1 MDETKEV
8 RQIPIEEIIPNRF
21 QPRINFDEKSLEEL
35 SNSIKQHGIIQPLV
49 LRPLGDKF
57 EIIAGERRYKA
68 ATIAG
73 LATVP
78 AIVTEMDDGT
88 SAEVALIE
96 NVQRKDLSS
105 IEEAKSY
112 KNMLDRSNMTQE
124 ELAKKMGLSQSTIAN
139 KLRLLNLSEEVQ
151 NALMQEKI
159 SERHARA
166 LLAISDKNEQKQW
179 LDRIINERLT
189 VRQLD
194 LAIKDEMNEKKQ
206 ISPID
211 GDVPIVDINPDIDSI
226 INNAVDINP
235 VETKKDINFF
245 DGTTNELKNE
255 ENNEESSSEPIVPGD
270 NSESSQKKN
279 TMPNKFF
286 NFLEDQEVNMNMTE
300 EPKKEEVKEEK
311 SESESKPNGVFSFS
325 PEFADAPENKFEAE
339 EIDSLDVPEENKVEE
354 VPDNTPIFDIN
365 APENGGPVD
374 NNVEELLTEEPIQEN
389 VVNFEPDQQPGVQEP
404 TPEFISSPEQIV
416 ESPVVEAN
424 LQVEQP
430 VQENNISS
438 DFIFD
443 EDEEL
448 LDETPVSKNQVIEEP
463 TPEVAESNDFVAEPI
478 PIMQGEGIVDPV
490 AYYDTLDPGFVEKL
504 RETAGL
510 DLKTAINTY
519 RDITTVLNE
528 KGFNIS
534 IDEADMGGS
543 YRIQIDISEE

>member
-1 MDETKEV
+1 MDEAKEV
-8 RQIPIEEIIPNRF
+8 RQIPIEDIIPNRF

-68 ATIAG
+68 ATLAG
-73 LATVP
+73 LSAVP

-112 KNMLDRSNMTQE
+112 KNMLERSNMTQE

-139 KLRLLNLSEEVQ
+139 KLRLLNLSDDVQ

-166 LLAISDKNEQKQW
+166 LLSITDKEEQKRW

-194 LAIKDEMNEKKQ
+194 LAIKDEQNEKNAAPT
-206 ISPID
+206 IEN
-211 GDVPIVDINPDIDSI
+211 DVPIVNINPDIDSI

-235 VETKKDINFF
+235 VEQKKEINFF
-245 DGTTNELKNE
+245 DGTTTPEQTVE
-255 ENNEESSSEPIVPGD
+255 ENKAESNVEEATIPGD
-270 NSESSQKKN
+270 NSEESNSKN
-279 TMPNKFF
+279 IMPNKFF

-300 EPKKEEVKEEK
+300 EPKKEEQTA
-311 SESESKPNGVFSFS
+311 KPDGVFSFS
-325 PEFADAPENKFEAE
+325 PEFSDAPQNSVPTE
-339 EIDSLDVPEENKVEE
+339 EIETLDISEETQKPEVI
-354 VPDNTPIFDIN
+354 DTTPIFDIN
-365 APENGGPVD
+365 APENGNIDNAPEEVLSPEPQQEPV
-374 NNVEELLTEEPIQEN
+374 VENIVDTPVEQEEVLTEEP
-389 VVNFEPDQQPGVQEP
+389 QQVEFTTEP
-404 TPEFISSPEQIV
+404 TSIAQSVAPSIS
-416 ESPVVEAN
+416 A
-424 LQVEQP
+424 
-430 VQENNISS
+430 

-443 EDEEL
+443 DDEILE
-448 LDETPVSKNQVIEEP
+448 EPEVQTTTVNNEVESKPVNTPVTEEKTEEFQV
-463 TPEVAESNDFVAEPI
+463 EPI
-478 PIMQGEGIVDPV
+478 PIMEGEGIVDPV
-490 AYYDTLDPGFVEKL
+490 AYYDTLDPGFVEKI
-504 RETAGL
+504 RQTEGL

-519 RDITTVLNE
+519 RDVTSLLNE
-528 KGFNIS
+528 RGFAIT
-534 IDEADMGGS
+534 IDEADVDGS
-543 YRIQIDISEE
+543 YKIQISIKEE

>member
-1 MDETKEV
+1 MDEAKEV
-8 RQIPIEEIIPNRF
+8 RQIPIEDIIPNRF

-68 ATIAG
+68 ATLAG
-73 LATVP
+73 LSTVP

-112 KNMLDRSNMTQE
+112 KNMLERSNMTQE

-139 KLRLLNLSEEVQ
+139 KLRLLNLSDDVQ

-166 LLAISDKNEQKQW
+166 LLSITDKEEQKRW

-194 LAIKDEMNEKKQ
+194 LAIKDEQNEKNAAPT
-206 ISPID
+206 IEN
-211 GDVPIVDINPDIDSI
+211 DVPIVNINPDIDSI

-235 VETKKDINFF
+235 VEQKKEINFF
-245 DGTTNELKNE
+245 DGTTTPEQTVE
-255 ENNEESSSEPIVPGD
+255 ENKAESNVEEATIPGD
-270 NSESSQKKN
+270 NSEESNSKN
-279 TMPNKFF
+279 IMPNKFF

-300 EPKKEEVKEEK
+300 EPKKEEQT
-311 SESESKPNGVFSFS
+311 SKPDGVFNFS
-325 PEFADAPENKFEAE
+325 PEFSDAPQNSVPTE
-339 EIDSLDVPEENKVEE
+339 EIETLDVSEETPKTE
-354 VPDNTPIFDIN
+354 VIDTTPIFDIN
-365 APENGGPVD
+365 APENGTIDNAPEEVLSPEPQQEPV
-374 NNVEELLTEEPIQEN
+374 VENIVDTPVEQEEVLTEEP
-389 VVNFEPDQQPGVQEP
+389 QQVEFTTEP
-404 TPEFISSPEQIV
+404 TSIAQSVAPS
-416 ESPVVEAN
+416 
-424 LQVEQP
+424 
-430 VQENNISS
+430 ISS

-443 EDEEL
+443 DDEILE
-448 LDETPVSKNQVIEEP
+448 EPEVQTTPVDNEVESKPVNTPATEEKTEEFQV
-463 TPEVAESNDFVAEPI
+463 EPI
-478 PIMQGEGIVDPV
+478 PIMEGEGIVDPV
-490 AYYDTLDPGFVEKL
+490 AYYDTLDPGFVEKI
-504 RETAGL
+504 RQTEGL

-519 RDITTVLNE
+519 RDVTSLLNE
-528 KGFNIS
+528 RGFAIT
-534 IDEADMGGS
+534 IDEADVDGS
-543 YRIQIDISEE
+543 YKIQISIKEE